1 MTVRSVTVAAAGRSV
16 DIEYAWV
23 EAGPAHPVVVFLH
36 EGLGSLSMWKDFP
49 ARLCGAL
56 GMRGLVYS
64 RPGYGQSTPRANGER
79 WPVGF
84 MHREASEV
92 LPALLAALEV
102 PQQSWLFGHSDG
114 ASIALIH
121 AATAGRPVAGVI
133 ALAPH
138 VKVEDLSVASIRKA
152 REAYVS
158 GELRERLER
167 HHEHVDAMFWGW
179 NDIWLADAFRS
190 WNIEAL
196 LPQIACPILAIQGL
210 DDEYGTL
217 GQIESIARAV
227 PRTRL
232 LELAGCRHSPHRDQP
247 AAVLRA
253 TAEFMGSLG

>member
-1 MTVRSVTVAAAGRSV
+1 MSAEPDPVSGFMLAAGRQL
-16 DIEYAWV
+16 EYAWQGGSV
-23 EAGPAHPVVVFLH
+23 AGPVVVMLH
-36 EGLGSLSMWKDFP
+36 EGLGSVSMWRDFP
-49 ARLCGAL
+49 SRLSAATGARV
-56 GMRGLVYS
+56 LVYS
-64 RPGYGQSTPRANGER
+64 RYGHGRS
-79 WPVGF
+79 
-84 MHREASEV
+84 
-92 LPALLAALEV
+92 AALESPRT
-102 PQQSWLFGHSDG
+102 PQYLHEEALESLPELLDRLGVTSPVLFGHSDG

-121 AATAGRPVAGVI
+121 AAAAGRPVAAIV

-152 REAYVS
+152 REAYLS